1 MNQVFKKKNGSSEVV
16 KKGGTEESCEG
27 CSQRWSYQ
35 CNECDYAAVK
45 REELKSHVEAVH
57 RDGVQHLLYLH

>member
-1 MNQVFKKKNGSSEVV
+1 MVV

-27 CSQRWSYQ
+27 CSQGWSYQ
-35 CNECDYAAVK
+35 CDECDYAAVK

-57 RDGVQHLLYLH
+57 RDGVINVTSVIIKKNKCI